1 MPIHVDAV
9 PHRRTWA
16 RVLVTGLKEGRHP
29 VIAYCIESEVVR
41 EPVTGVLR
49 RGQCVGVTNG
59 DVFDGGG
66 VDAEAQPWV
75 FMVTATDH
83 W

>member
-1 MPIHVDAV
+1 MPSLTVV
-9 PHRRTWA
+9 LTLPQA

-49 RGQCVGVTNG
+49 RKQDVGVTNG
-59 DVFDGGG
+59 DVIDVGG
-66 VDAEAQPWV
+66 VDVEAQRWLLP
-75 FMVTATDH
+75 VTATDH